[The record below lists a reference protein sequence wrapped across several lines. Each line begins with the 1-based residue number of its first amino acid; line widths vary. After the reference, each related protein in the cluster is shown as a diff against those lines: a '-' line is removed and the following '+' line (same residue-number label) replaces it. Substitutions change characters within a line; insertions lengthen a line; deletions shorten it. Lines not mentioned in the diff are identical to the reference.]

1 MDTSHSAD
9 VANRDATFSVT
20 DTKLYVLVVTLS
32 PQDNAKLLQQVKL
45 GFKRTSSWNTYQSKP
60 ESLRENQYL
69 NHLINTSFQGLFVL
83 SFENDAQRIS
93 NKRYYFPNVEIKDH
107 NFMIDAKNLFDQ
119 PAKNDKI
126 TYENIRKTATSQ
138 GDDYPTGCLLDYSYF
153 FKKL

>member
-1 MDTSHSAD
+1 M
-9 VANRDATFSVT
+9 
-20 DTKLYVLVVTLS
+20 
-32 PQDNAKLLQQVKL
+32 KL

-93 NKRYYFPNVEIKDH
+93 NKRYYFPNIEIKDH
-107 NFMIDAKNLFDQ
+107 NFMIEAKNLFDQ
-119 PAKNDKI
+119 PAKNDEI
-126 TYENIRKTATSQ
+126 TYENIRKTATDQ

-153 FKKL
+153 LKKL

>member
-1 MDTSHSAD
+1 MDTSHSAA

-126 TYENIRKTATSQ
+126 TYENIRKTATGQ